1 MQQWYSPS
9 LQKNPKK
16 TTRLGQMEITNIL
29 SKTSPVGDITAKLH
43 LPNSDTP
50 STQKI

>member
-9 LQKNPKK
+9 LQKNYWTGPN
-16 TTRLGQMEITNIL
+16 GNTNTL
-29 SKTSPVGDITAKLH
+29 SKTSFVGDNTAKLY

-50 STQKI
+50 STKKI